1 MSAIPR
7 KARGRRNQLFE
18 ADGVDEIISMVLELT
33 AEVSAMRERQYLLE
47 RVLEANNIPA
57 AAAIENYRQSASD
70 QEHLAADRERLI
82 ATVLRNFQAPSG
94 AEPPRAE
101 DSEVEETSGAAA

>member
-18 ADGVDEIISMVLELT
+18 ADGVDELISMVLEVT

-57 AAAIENYRQSASD
+57 AAAIENYRQTEND
-70 QEHLAADRERLI
+70 QQHLANDRQRLVS
-82 ATVLRNFQAPSG
+82 TVLRNFQAPTG
-94 AEPPRAE
+94 EDPPNAQ
-101 DSEVEETSGAAA
+101 